1 MSFSYSTLKT
11 RVEKAS
17 EILTVKNLDPD
28 CIKTSLEKTLEQ
40 MGIDDDAM
48 GLKILEAD
56 TIAYEDFDQEFS
68 KQANF
73 QTKDSKL
80 TVPVSSSPI
89 PVARMKIAWEILKGK
104 DPFVKGINK
113 DLSQKQIGQ
122 WSDLELLQ
130 QYGKDCPLDV
140 QEQLTKRT
148 NGRHSIIFN
157 DDGSVDAENSLF
169 LVRRARHQET
179 RDTFL
184 VNDTIK
190 QVYRVGEFPMD
201 VMFECP
207 VHVGTLLAGDY
218 CGDCGKK
225 WDTNDHERNVFIR
238 LITEEED
245 DIDMRIY
252 RNKSFEELKA
262 DFPKVFIH
270 FNELKEE
277 DRLPSLK
284 RKVSKPKDS
293 DPFRVVSSHRTY

>member
-17 EILTVKNLDPD
+17 EVLTVKNLDVD
-28 CIKTSLEKTLEQ
+28 CIKSSLEKTLEQ
-40 MGIDDDAM
+40 MGIDDTSM
-48 GLKILEAD
+48 GLKILEAE
-56 TIAYEDFDQEFS
+56 TTTYEDFYQDFA
-68 KQANF
+68 KTAVI
-73 QTKDSKL
+73 QTKNSHL
-80 TVPVSSSPI
+80 SVPTSSEPI
-89 PVARMKIAWEILKGK
+89 PVARMKIAWEILKGR

-140 QEQLTKRT
+140 QEQLIKRT
-148 NGRHSIIFN
+148 NGRHSIIFSDN
-157 DDGSVDAENSLF
+157 GEIDVENSLF

-184 VNDTIK
+184 VNDVIK

-207 VHVGTLLAGDY
+207 IHADTLLAGDY
-218 CGDCGKK
+218 CGDCAKK
-225 WDTNDHERNVFIR
+225 WDVNDYERNVFIR
-238 LITEEED
+238 LIAEQEED
-245 DIDMRIY
+245 VDMRIY
-252 RNKSFEELKA
+252 RSKTFEELKT
-262 DFPKVFIH
+262 DFPKVFIL

-277 DRLPSLK
+277 GRLPSLK
-284 RKVSKPKDS
+284 RKISKPKDS
-293 DPFRVVSSHRTY
+293 DPFRMVKSHRTY

>member
-17 EILTVKNLDPD
+17 EVLTVKNLDPD
-28 CIKTSLEKTLEQ
+28 CIKSSLEKTLEQ
-40 MGIDDDAM
+40 MGVDDTSI
-48 GLKILEAD
+48 GLKIIEAE
-56 TIAYEDFDQEFS
+56 TTTYEDFSLEFFKTAVIS
-68 KQANF
+68 E
-73 QTKDSKL
+73 
-80 TVPVSSSPI
+80 PI
-89 PVARMKIAWEILKGK
+89 PIARMKIAWEILKGR

-122 WSDLELLQ
+122 WSDIELLQ
-130 QYGKDCPLDV
+130 QYGRDCPLDV

-148 NGRHSIIFN
+148 NGRHAIIFN
-157 DDGSVDAENSLF
+157 DDGSIDIENSLF

-184 VNDTIK
+184 ISDTIK

-207 VHVGTLLAGDY
+207 VHPGTLLAGDY

-225 WDTNDHERNVFIR
+225 WDVNDYERNVFIR
-238 LITEEED
+238 LIVEQEKD
-245 DIDMRIY
+245 NIDMRIY
-252 RNKSFEELKA
+252 RNKSFEELRT
-262 DFPKVFIH
+262 DFPKVFIR
-270 FNELKEE
+270 FNEFKEE